1 MPTYTLDATYDKSI
15 QIEDYLGNSVNVE
28 PGRSIQTY
36 KILSAPFSKTSD
48 SPYFPISLVVDN
60 AFVVPGT
67 KTGMLGCKIIR
78 LTAPGSSVTVKW
90 NSSSNP
96 SSLLLPAGQ
105 SLDFENESE
114 IESIVFEGSGTV
126 KIEGF

>member
-1 MPTYTLDATYDKSI
+1 MPTYILDSAYGKSI
-15 QIEDYLGNSVNVE
+15 QVEDYNGNSINVE

-48 SPYFPISLVVDN
+48 EPYLPIVVVADN

-67 KTGMLGCKIIR
+67 KTGMLGCKVIR
-78 LTAPGSSVTVKW
+78 LTAPGGSVTVKW
-90 NSSSNP
+90 NSASNP
-96 SSLLLPAGQ
+96 TSLLLPPGQ
-105 SLDFENESE
+105 SLDFDNAGE

>member
-1 MPTYTLDATYDKSI
+1 MPTYTLDANYDKSI
-15 QIEDYLGNSVNVE
+15 QVPDCLGNSVNVE
-28 PGRSIQTY
+28 PGKSIQTY
-36 KILSAPFSKTSD
+36 KILSAPFTKTSD
-48 SPYFPISLVVDN
+48 APYFPIITVVDN

-67 KTGMLGCKIIR
+67 KTGMLGCKVIR

-96 SSLLLPAGQ
+96 ASLLLPAGQ
-105 SLDFENESE
+105 SLDFDNDGE
-114 IESIVFEGSGTV
+114 IEIIVFEGSGTV